1 MRRFVRLVSLVVGL
15 SAFVGVAHAH
25 HSQAGIFD
33 PAKTIE
39 VSGVVKSVSWR
50 NPHGQILLS
59 VKDEKGTETLWD
71 AETASI
77 SILRNRGVDGSAIK
91 VGDRITIAGSPSM
104 RKRPEILARNVLLP
118 NGSEFTF
125 GSANAYFP
133 AGKAG
138 RVVGAATIDV
148 DVAAAKA
155 KANGLFR
162 VWSTIMSDPAAFPMF
177 KGGYPLT
184 AAGKAGLAKWNP
196 RDNILLKC
204 GTKGTPL
211 IMISPL
217 PMEFSDAGDVAAA
230 KAKADGL
237 FRVWSTIMSDP
248 AAFPM
253 FKGGYPLTAAGK
265 AGLAKWDPRNNVLL
279 KCGTKGTPLIMISPL
294 PMEFSKQGDRII
306 MRLEEYDS
314 VRTIHMNPK
323 DVAPAARTLFG
334 YSRGRWEGTTLIVET
349 DHIAAGYFDHL
360 GTPQSDQI
368 KTVERFTPNA
378 DYSRLDYTLTTT
390 DPVNFTRTFDLKR
403 YFVWKPENTVHP
415 YECLDRFEPGK

>member
-1 MRRFVRLVSLVVGL
+1 MRRLVRLVSLVLILNVSVGI
-15 SAFVGVAHAH
+15 AHAH
-25 HSQAGIFD
+25 HSQSGIFD
-33 PAKTIE
+33 SKKTIE

-59 VKDEKGTETLWD
+59 VKDGKGAETVWD

-77 SILRNRGVDGSAIK
+77 SILRNRGVDGSSIRA
-91 VGDRITIAGSPSM
+91 GDRVTIAGSPSL
-104 RKRPEILARNVLLP
+104 RNRPEILARSLLLP
-118 NGSEFTF
+118 NNYEFTF
-125 GSANAYFP
+125 GSADAYFP

-138 RVVGAATIDV
+138 RLIGRAKTDG

-155 KANGLFR
+155 RADGLFR

-196 RDNILLKC
+196 RNNALLKC

-217 PMEFSDAGDVAAA
+217 PMEFRRDGDKIV
-230 KAKADGL
+230 
-237 FRVWSTIMSDP
+237 
-248 AAFPM
+248 
-253 FKGGYPLTAAGK
+253 
-265 AGLAKWDPRNNVLL
+265 
-279 KCGTKGTPLIMISPL
+279 
-294 PMEFSKQGDRII
+294 
-306 MRLEEYDS
+306 MRLEEYDT

-323 DVAPAARTLFG
+323 DVAPPAHTLYG
-334 YSRGRWEGTTLIVET
+334 YSRGRLEGTTLVVET
-349 DHIAAGYFDHL
+349 DHIAAGYFDHE

-368 KTVERFTPNA
+368 RTVERFIPNM

-390 DPVNFTRTFDLKR
+390 DPVNFTRPFELKR

-415 YECLDRFEPGK
+415 YECLDRFVPGK

>member
-1 MRRFVRLVSLVVGL
+1 MLRFVHLVTLVFGL
-15 SAFVGVAHAH
+15 TVFVGIAHAH

-33 PAKTIE
+33 SKKTIE
-39 VSGVVKSVSWR
+39 VSGVIKSISWR

-59 VKDEKGTETLWD
+59 VKDNKGVETVWD

-77 SILRNRGVDGSAIK
+77 SILRNRGVDGSSIK
-91 VGDRITIAGSPSM
+91 AGDRVTIAGSPSL
-104 RKRPEILARNVLLP
+104 RNRPEILARNVLLP
-118 NGSEFTF
+118 NGYEFTF
-125 GSANAYFP
+125 GSDGAYFP

-138 RVVGAATIDV
+138 RVIGRV
-148 DVAAAKA
+148 KA
-155 KANGLFR
+155 
-162 VWSTIMSDPAAFPMF
+162 D
-177 KGGYPLT
+177 
-184 AAGKAGLAKWNP
+184 
-196 RDNILLKC
+196 
-204 GTKGTPL
+204 
-211 IMISPL
+211 
-217 PMEFSDAGDVAAA
+217 GDVAAA

-253 FKGGYPLTAAGK
+253 FKGGYPLTDAGK
-265 AGLAKWDPRNNVLL
+265 AGLAKWNPRNNVLL

-294 PMEFSKQGDRII
+294 PMEFSKDGDKII

-314 VRTIHMNPK
+314 VRTIHTNPK
-323 DVAPAARTLFG
+323 DVAPAAHTLFG
-334 YSRGRWEGTTLIVET
+334 YSRGRWEGTTLVVET
-349 DHIAAGYFDHL
+349 DHIAAGYFDHE

-368 KTVERFTPNA
+368 KTVERFTPSA

-403 YFVWKPENTVHP
+403 YFVWKPENAVHP

>member
-1 MRRFVRLVSLVVGL
+1 MRLFVRLVSIALGL
-15 SAFVGVAHAH
+15 NTLVGVAHAH

-33 PAKTIE
+33 SRKTIE
-39 VSGVVKSVSWR
+39 VSGVVRSVSWR

-59 VKDEKGTETLWD
+59 VTDETGKETVWD

-77 SILRNRGVDGSAIK
+77 SILRNRGVEGSSIK

-104 RKRPEILARNVLLP
+104 RNRPEILARSVLLP
-118 NGSEFTF
+118 NGTEFTF
-125 GSANAYFP
+125 GSADAYFP

-138 RVVGAATIDV
+138 RVVGAAKIGV
-148 DVAAAKA
+148 
-155 KANGLFR
+155 
-162 VWSTIMSDPAAFPMF
+162 
-177 KGGYPLT
+177 
-184 AAGKAGLAKWNP
+184 
-196 RDNILLKC
+196 
-204 GTKGTPL
+204 
-211 IMISPL
+211 
-217 PMEFSDAGDVAAA
+217 DVAAA

-265 AGLAKWDPRNNVLL
+265 TGLAKWNPRNNTLL

-294 PMEFSKQGDRII
+294 PMEFTRAGDRIV
-306 MRLEEYDS
+306 MRLEEYDT

-323 DVAPAARTLFG
+323 DVAPRAHTLYGF
-334 YSRGRWEGTTLIVET
+334 SRGRWEGTSLVVET
-349 DHIAAGYFDHL
+349 DHIAAGYFDHE

-368 KTVERFTPNA
+368 KTVERFIPNA

-390 DPVNFTRTFDLKR
+390 DPVNFTRPFELKR
-403 YFVWKPENTVHP
+403 YFVWKPENRVHP
-415 YECLDRFEPGK
+415 YECLDRFVPGK